1 MDERKGNEMVFSK
14 LFPPII
20 IPIFTLFRT
29 GKAMEVIALLLLNK
43 NEFAEVKADKLT
55 EARL

>member
-29 GKAMEVIALLLLNK
+29 GKAMDVMTLLLLIN
-43 NEFAEVKADKLT
+43 NEFADVKADKLT
-55 EARL
+55 AARL